1 MRIRQLVCIGTLVIL
16 SACGGGSS
24 DGDSDQPAASAPLS
38 KAQAA
43 KALLTIG
50 DFESDWKAEPA
61 DDSDAGITIT
71 RGDPSCSV
79 LAHGPDD
86 KAPTEVESS
95 FTRADQ
101 ASMSDTIE
109 SYDDSSQA
117 NTQWRARLKAL
128 SACHAF
134 TLGGSGN
141 PSVEVQ
147 VEPAEVGDLGDEAA
161 AFQATGTVQG
171 VTMNLDLMTV
181 RTGRNVVAITTLAFN
196 DRPPRDKLEEKVQTM
211 LDRLDALDD
220 AS

>member
-1 MRIRQLVCIGTLVIL
+1 MRIRLLVCIGTLVIL
-16 SACGGGSS
+16 SACGGGGS
-24 DGDSDQPAASAPLS
+24 DGGSDQPAPSAPLS
-38 KAQAA
+38 EAQAQ

-50 DFESDWKAEPA
+50 DFESDWKAEPV

-71 RGDPSCSV
+71 QGDPSCSV
-79 LAHGPDD
+79 LAKGPDD

-117 NTQWRARLKAL
+117 KTQWRARLKAV

-134 TLGGSGN
+134 TLGGSGT

-147 VEPAEVGDLGDEAA
+147 VEPTDVSDLGDEAA
-161 AFQATGTVQG
+161 AFRATGTVQG

-181 RTGRNVVAITTLAFN
+181 RIGRNVVAITTLAFN
-196 DRPPRDKLEEKVQTM
+196 DRPPRDKLEQ
-211 LDRLDALDD
+211 
-220 AS
+220 